1 MRKCKEVNCSRF
13 GDEFRPVRLD
23 LHVIGYDSTDNPND
37 AFKFDNNLN
46 YRWVIT
52 IEYFLSS
59 RILNAL
65 SGSSMSSRDTI
76 QKRNQLLSFAVQGR
90 EPHKQVWAVM
100 TKLFLH
106 LTFFFEAKILC
117 EQAAAHQ
124 SFLRDSQH
132 RTILSQISSQLQEAA
147 LKG

>member
-23 LHVIGYDSTDNPND
+23 LHVIGYDSTDNPKD

-90 EPHKQVWAVM
+90 GPHKQVWAVM
-100 TKLFLH
+100 TNLFLQ
-106 LTFFFEAKILC
+106 LTFFFLKQKFSANKPRRHTNHFCVIRSIGLYC
-117 EQAAAHQ
+117 RK
-124 SFLRDSQH
+124 FPVNYKRQH
-132 RTILSQISSQLQEAA
+132 
-147 LKG
+147 

>member
-23 LHVIGYDSTDNPND
+23 LHVIGYDSTDNPKD

-90 EPHKQVWAVM
+90 GPHKQVWAVM
-100 TKLFLH
+100 TNLF
-106 LTFFFEAKILC
+106 LTFFLKQKFSANKPRHTNHFCVIHSIGLYC
-117 EQAAAHQ
+117 RH
-124 SFLRDSQH
+124 FPVNYKRQH
-132 RTILSQISSQLQEAA
+132 
-147 LKG
+147 